1 MGRLFQVGDKIV
13 YPLHGAGVIDAVE
26 EKEILGKK
34 QRYYII
40 HMSLGNVQIMI
51 PADRIDDMGLRHIVD
66 PDTMENVFLLFNDD
80 PSASSGSWNQ
90 RFRMNMDKMKTG
102 DIFKTTEVIRDL
114 AQINKEKSLGTGE
127 KKLLDNAKQI
137 LISELVLVKEI
148 EEEQAIQLL
157 DEAAH
162 C

>member
-1 MGRLFQVGDKIV
+1 MIE
-13 YPLHGAGVIDAVE
+13 AIE

-51 PADRIDDMGLRHIVD
+51 PAAKIDDMGLRHIVD
-66 PDTMENVFLLFNDD
+66 PDTMEDVLLLFNDD
-80 PSASSGSWNQ
+80 PSSASGSWNQ
-90 RFRMNMDKMKTG
+90 RFRMNLDKMKTG
-102 DIFKTTEVIRDL
+102 DIYKTTEVIRDL
-114 AQINKEKSLGTGE
+114 TQISKEKALGTGE

-137 LISELVLVKEI
+137 LISELVLVKGI
-148 EEEQAIQLL
+148 EEEQATRLL
-157 DEAAH
+157 NEAAH